1 MGSTRTQVIGD
12 EMTIKNGSKHPVL
25 KLEGVRKVFSPGT
38 VDEVVALDGI
48 DHEVKSGDFVTIIGS
63 NGAGKST
70 LLNLIAGMFPPERGG
85 KIHIDGADVTN
96 LKEYRHAAYTGRV
109 WQDPSVGTAKILTI
123 EENLSLA
130 LSRGKKRKLVHAI
143 NKNRR
148 SLFIKALKPLGLEL
162 EDRLTCPVGTL
173 SGGQRQALSLVMAT
187 ISQPALLLLDEHI
200 AALDPTTA
208 RTVMGLT
215 SKIVNHEKIT
225 TLMVTH
231 DMEIALEVGNRLIMM
246 HKGRIILDL
255 DEKAKSS
262 LTISDLISAFEKA
275 SGDKFADD
283 KVLLKGGD

>member
-1 MGSTRTQVIGD
+1 MSNVNSQ
-12 EMTIKNGSKHPVL
+12 PVL
-25 KLEGVRKVFSPGT
+25 KLDGVRKTFSPGT
-38 VDEVVALDGI
+38 VDEVVAIDGVNQ
-48 DHEVKSGDFVTIIGS
+48 EVKAGDFVTIIGS

-70 LLNLIAGMFPPERGG
+70 LLNLIAGMFPPEKGG
-85 KIHIDGADVTN
+85 KIHINGQDVTN
-96 LKEYRHAAYTGRV
+96 LKEYKHAAYTGRV

-130 LSRGKKRKLVHAI
+130 FSRGKRRKLIHAI
-143 NKNRR
+143 NRNRR
-148 SLFIKALKPLGLEL
+148 SLFKEALKPLGLGL

-208 RTVMGLT
+208 KTVMKLT
-215 SKIVNHEKIT
+215 SEIVNREKIT

-231 DMEIALEVGNRLIMM
+231 DMDIALEVGNRLIMM
-246 HKGRIILDL
+246 HKGKVILDL
-255 DEKAKSS
+255 NRKAKSA

-283 KVLLKGGD
+283 KVLLKAD